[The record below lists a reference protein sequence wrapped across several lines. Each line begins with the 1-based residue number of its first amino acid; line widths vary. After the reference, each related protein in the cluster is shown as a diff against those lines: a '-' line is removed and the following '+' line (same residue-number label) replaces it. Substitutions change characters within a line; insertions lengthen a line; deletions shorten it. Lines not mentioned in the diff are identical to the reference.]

1 MTTFFKNLFL
11 QFDTGVIY
19 TIRFSSTSWFQIC
32 IYFDLFKVT
41 RGHQRSLKGQNRRI
55 MVETEPISRNIF
67 KIHMFRLK
75 ILWRIQIQNYL
86 RSNQVTKSHQRS
98 NFGQNG
104 RIEVKLGRL
113 VAIYTIYI
121 CFASKFCEE
130 IKFKIIWGQF
140 RSSEVKIGSKLTNT
154 RETRSIRRKIYY
166 EHKFWRRISEENSNC
181 YRLRSIT
188 IVKL

>member
-1 MTTFFKNLFL
+1 MLYIIR
-11 QFDTGVIY
+11 TG
-19 TIRFSSTSWFQIC
+19 STSWFQIC

>member
-1 MTTFFKNLFL
+1 MLGRASRDARRSKMTTFFKNLFL

-75 ILWRIQIQNYL
+75 ILWRIQIQNYWGQIRSPKVIKGQISVKTVEL
-86 RSNQVTKSHQRS
+86 RSNWVDKSQYIQYTYVSPQNFVKKSNSKLFEVNSGHQRS
-98 NFGQNG
+98 
-104 RIEVKLGRL
+104 K
-113 VAIYTIYI
+113 
-121 CFASKFCEE
+121 
-130 IKFKIIWGQF
+130 
-140 RSSEVKIGSKLTNT
+140 
-154 RETRSIRRKIYY
+154 
-166 EHKFWRRISEENSNC
+166 
-181 YRLRSIT
+181 
-188 IVKL
+188 